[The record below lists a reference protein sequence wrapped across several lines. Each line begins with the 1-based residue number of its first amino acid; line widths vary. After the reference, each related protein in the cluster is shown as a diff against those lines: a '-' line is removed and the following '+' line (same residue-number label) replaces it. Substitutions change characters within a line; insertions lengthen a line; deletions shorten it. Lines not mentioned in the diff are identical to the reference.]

1 MSPTQPHFLLVTY
14 PLQSHI
20 NPGLQFAKQLHRVG
34 ATVTFAATISAHK
47 RMTKGS
53 IPNGITIAAISD
65 GYDDGFKTTDAQ
77 RDTNDYV
84 NKFKEHGSRTLGELI
99 EKSSAGGRPIT
110 CLVYTLMIPWVAG
123 VARKYNLPS
132 ALLWIQPAAMLNI
145 YYYYFHGYGDAIME
159 CGSDPKKSIELPR
172 LPMTMR
178 MRDIPSFMIP
188 NNPYSFALDG
198 MKEQFELFKDEP
210 NPRILL
216 NTFDAL
222 EPDAMKSIEEYSLT
236 AIGPLLPSAFLDGK
250 DPSDKSSGVDLFKKS
265 KDNYIEWLNTK
276 PKASVVYV
284 SFGSISVLSKQQM
297 DEMAHGLL
305 DSGRPFLWVIREK
318 EGEQERPT
326 WMDEAEQKGMIVPWC
341 SQVEVLSHPAIG
353 CFVTHCGW
361 NSTLESLASGVPMVG
376 FPQWTDQTT
385 NAKMIE
391 DLWRTGV
398 RVNVNKEG
406 IVERKEITRCVE
418 VVMESDDAKMM
429 AKRWRELAVE
439 AAGDGGSSDRN
450 LKEFVDEVAGISA
463 CIDLKDCL

>member
-1 MSPTQPHFLLVTY
+1 MSPPQPRFLLVTH
-14 PLQSHI
+14 PVQSHI
-20 NPGLQFAKQLHRVG
+20 NPGLQFAKRLLRVG
-34 ATVTFAATISAHK
+34 ATVTFAAAISAHK

-53 IPNGITIAAISD
+53 IPNGITITAISD
-65 GYDDGFKTTDAQ
+65 GYDDGFKPTDAKS
-77 RDTNDYV
+77 DTNDYI

-99 EKSSAGGRPIT
+99 EKSSAEGRPIT

-145 YYYYFHGYGDAIME
+145 YYYYFYGYGDAIME
-159 CGSDPKKSIELPR
+159 CGSDPEKSIELPG

-178 MRDIPSFMIP
+178 MRDIPSLMTTP
-188 NNPYSFALDG
+188 NNPHSFVLDG
-198 MKEQFELFKDEP
+198 MKEQFEVFKDEP
-210 NPRILL
+210 YPRILL

-222 EPDAMKSIEEYSLT
+222 EPAAMKSIQEYSLT

-250 DPSDKSSGVDLFKKS
+250 DPSDKSSGLDLFKKS
-265 KDNYIEWLNTK
+265 KDNDIEWLNTK

-284 SFGSISVLSKQQM
+284 SFGSITVLSKQQM
-297 DEMAHGLL
+297 DEMARGVL

-318 EGEQERPT
+318 EGEQERPG

-361 NSTLESLASGVPMVG
+361 NSTLESLASGVPMVA
-376 FPQWTDQTT
+376 FPQWIDQTT

-398 RVNVNKEG
+398 RVNVNEEG
-406 IVERKEITRCVE
+406 IVKRKEITRCVE
-418 VVMESDDAKMM
+418 VVMESQEMRRM

-439 AAGDGGSSDRN
+439 AAGDGGSADRN
-450 LKEFVDEVAGISA
+450 LKEFVDEVSGISA
-463 CIDLKDCL
+463 QH